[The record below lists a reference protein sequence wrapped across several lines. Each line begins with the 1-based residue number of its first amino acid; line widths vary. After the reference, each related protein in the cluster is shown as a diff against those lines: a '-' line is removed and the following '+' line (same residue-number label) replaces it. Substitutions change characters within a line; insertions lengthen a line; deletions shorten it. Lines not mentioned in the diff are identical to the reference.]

1 MSNEEV
7 EDSDGLLT
15 WTTVT
20 HSIRPP
26 TPHSDASLRHGDF
39 VSADNGEKTSERK
52 AERSLAAWVIQ
63 KFRTSDSGAH
73 QRLRAASLGE
83 CRGQDSSAQRARR
96 LGWMRRHREMEA
108 GGAEGVGL
116 G

>member
-1 MSNEEV
+1 MGYSHGQQ
-7 EDSDGLLT
+7 SHTASGHRL
-15 WTTVT
+15 
-20 HSIRPP
+20 P
-26 TPHSDASLRHGDF
+26 TPMPRYGDF